1 MAGNAC
7 AVHSGVE
14 NSLKYL
20 PAHFLGFSSATHAS
34 FEPTTLHVSSRPLVT
49 MNTLSTCGQ
58 TSDKDTHVFSTSQSS
73 VPRPGEVSLSLRGPF
88 KMHGT
93 WTYFA
98 GVSMPVK
105 FCFVLIRGSAD
116 VASGT
121 VLAALSATRL
131 AATGGGG
138 REARFLC
145 VVLARGDVCFRAVP
159 PCTDWLSAGW
169 AIPATFPTTGPLSKE
184 RRASHATA
192 LPRARCLTAVT
203 DVPSDIGRVSAAACQ
218 PAGVVFGYGGQRL
231 EAGVR
236 RGVTRLSSLLLS
248 ECPHERQAPKAGLCV
263 SSTPS
268 GYTLFT
274 RNPPKDP
281 TESI

>member
-1 MAGNAC
+1 MGESFVAGGAC

-58 TSDKDTHVFSTSQSS
+58 TSDKDTHVFSTNQSS
-73 VPRPGEVSLSLRGPF
+73 VPRPGEVFLSLRGPF
-88 KMHGT
+88 KMVLGH
-93 WTYFA
+93 FA
-98 GVSMPVK
+98 GISMPVI

-145 VVLARGDVCFRAVP
+145 GVLARGRVSFRVAP
-159 PCTDWLSAGW
+159 PCTDWLT
-169 AIPATFPTTGPLSKE
+169 ATFPTTGPLSKE

-203 DVPSDIGRVSAAACQ
+203 DVPSDNGRVGAAACQ